1 MMNATITILGMALLT
16 FIVKALVFLLGD
28 RVRFPPLLER
38 ALSFI
43 PVTVLTAIIVPM
55 ILSPHGQGLE
65 INLHN
70 PQLIASIFAVLVCL
84 ATRKQLLTIIAGLA
98 VFFGWQMWM

>member
-1 MMNATITILGMALLT
+1 MNETITVLGMALIT
-16 FIVKALVFLLGD
+16 FVIKALVFLLGD
-28 RVRFPPLLER
+28 RVRFPPLLVR
-38 ALSFI
+38 ALGFI

-70 PQLIASIFAVLVCL
+70 PQLIASIFAVSVCV
-84 ATRKQLLTIIAGLA
+84 ATRRQLLTIIAGLA
-98 VFFGWQMWM
+98 VFFTWQTWM